1 MTMSESAADR
11 WTRLLGSWALPPEI
25 LAQAPTSPWAHD
37 PATFAVDDTLDRN
50 TLPAQ
55 LAREVLPAS
64 DGSVLDVGCG
74 GGRSSLALAPPA
86 THLIGFDENPRMLE
100 QFAVAAAAAGVAHH
114 EVQGRWP
121 HDAHLAPI
129 ANVVVCHHVFYNVPD
144 LAVFAAALTAHA
156 RLAVVAVL
164 PPRHPLSSMNAAWKH
179 FWNLERPGG
188 PTDADAVAV
197 LRELGLE
204 PEVVRAPRGTL
215 AAATSDPAA
224 QVAAVRRRLCLHP
237 DRDDEIAAYL
247 AEHPPAWSD
256 EVVVLRWPGGAVD
269 Q

>member
-1 MTMSESAADR
+1 MSETAAAR

-25 LAQAPTSPWAHD
+25 LAQAPASPWAHD

-50 TLPAQ
+50 TLATHV
-55 LAREVLPAS
+55 AREVLPAS
-64 DGSVLDVGCG
+64 GGSVLDVGCG

-100 QFAVAAAAAGVAHH
+100 QFAVAADAAGVVHTA
-114 EVQGRWP
+114 VQGRWP
-121 HDAHLAPI
+121 ADEASAPV
-129 ANVVVCHHVFYNVPD
+129 ADVVVCHHVFYNVPD

-179 FWNLERPGG
+179 FWNVDRPTG
-188 PTDADAVAV
+188 PTDHDAVAV
-197 LRELGLE
+197 LHELGIE
-204 PEVVRAPRGTL
+204 PEVRRAPRGSL
-215 AAATSDPAA
+215 ARSATDPAA
-224 QVAAVRRRLCLHP
+224 MVASARRRLCLSA
-237 DRDDEIAAYL
+237 DRDADIAAYL
-247 AEHPPAWSD
+247 AEHPPSWSD
-256 EVVVLRWPGGAVD
+256 EVVVLRWPGSAVD